1 VTYVVK
7 IGGAIVDDESSLNLV
22 LDRCAA
28 LDEPFVLVHG
38 GGRVASTLANE
49 LGIKQTVVDGR
60 RITDA
65 DTLRIVTMVY
75 AGLINKN
82 IVAKL
87 QARGIQN
94 IGMTGADA
102 NLVRAHRRTHPTI
115 DFGFVGDID
124 EVHVDVLTMLLS
136 NGISVVVAPLT
147 HDGEGGLLN
156 TNADTMAA
164 SIAMSLQAKAE
175 SDVQLRYLFEHHGVM
190 RDIGYVDSVIPL
202 VRAAEIAALT
212 ANGTIDKGMLPK
224 ITNAVDAAQAG
235 IDVRIQHV
243 SALGTI
249 SGTHIIC

>member
-1 VTYVVK
+1 
-7 IGGAIVDDESSLNLV
+7 
-22 LDRCAA
+22 
-28 LDEPFVLVHG
+28 
-38 GGRVASTLANE
+38 
-49 LGIKQTVVDGR
+49 
-60 RITDA
+60 
-65 DTLRIVTMVY
+65 
-75 AGLINKN
+75 
-82 IVAKL
+82 
-87 QARGIQN
+87 
-94 IGMTGADA
+94 
-102 NLVRAHRRTHPTI
+102 
-115 DFGFVGDID
+115 
-124 EVHVDVLTMLLS
+124 
-136 NGISVVVAPLT
+136 
-147 HDGEGGLLN
+147 
-156 TNADTMAA
+156 MAA